1 MDEKLKADIHK
12 QVLINSTSAQ
22 REDQRQHRLGLKR
35 LYVSQ
40 DQKLLQA
47 SGASPLRHLHA
58 YIFISQA
65 QISV

>member
-22 REDQRQHRLGLKR
+22 REDQRQHRLGLKW
-35 LYVSQ
+35 LSVSQ

-47 SGASPLRHLHA
+47 SEASPMRHLHA
-58 YIFISQA
+58 CIFITQA
-65 QISV
+65 QTSV